1 MNKTRLAALQI
12 IIYGIDGDG
21 GGGGVWKGDGD
32 IEGDEEKVLN
42 ILPKK
47 VLKCHGNTL

>member
-1 MNKTRLAALQI
+1 MNKTRLAGFQI
-12 IIYGIDGDG
+12 IIDGIDGDG
-21 GGGGVWKGDGD
+21 GGGGVWRGDGD
-32 IEGDEEKVLN
+32 IEGDEEKVHN

>member
-1 MNKTRLAALQI
+1 MNKTRLSGFQI

-21 GGGGVWKGDGD
+21 ARGRGV
-32 IEGDEEKVLN
+32 EGEGKVHN

-47 VLKCHGNTL
+47 VLSCHGITL

>member
-1 MNKTRLAALQI
+1 MNKTRLSGFQI

-21 GGGGVWKGDGD
+21 ARGRGGGGRV
-32 IEGDEEKVLN
+32 EGEGKVHN

-47 VLKCHGNTL
+47 VLSCHGITL